1 MSLDFLKEA
10 ISEVATY
17 NQEYCTNKIEQI
29 FDKLQPFV
37 NDVDQNPKQD
47 ESLFVF
53 VYYRK

>member
-10 ISEVATY
+10 ISEVATQ

-29 FDKLQPFV
+29 IDKLQPFV